1 MPHANPRGNE
11 VRAVQ
16 FSFTPTAAKKVQSIM
31 AEKGGSLALR
41 IQIRKTITGESW
53 AMTFEPGRSATATV
67 DGVAVVV
74 DAATEKLLDGM
85 VIDWVH
91 TPQGAG
97 FGVYERNLRDMHV
110 LPR

>member
-1 MPHANPRGNE
+1 M
-11 VRAVQ
+11 Q
-16 FSFTPTAAKKVQSIM
+16 FSFTPTAARKIQSIM

-41 IQIRKTITGESW
+41 IQIRKTMTGESW

-67 DGVAVVV
+67 DGVAVIV
-74 DAATEKLLDGM
+74 DATTEKFLDGM
-85 VIDWVH
+85 VIDWVQ